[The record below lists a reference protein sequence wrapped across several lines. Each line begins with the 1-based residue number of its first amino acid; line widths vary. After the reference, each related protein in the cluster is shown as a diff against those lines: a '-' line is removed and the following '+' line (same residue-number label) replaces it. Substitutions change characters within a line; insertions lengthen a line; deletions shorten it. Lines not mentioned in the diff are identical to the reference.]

1 MAHGAFPSAFGLR
14 MVFSWQFW
22 RMALLWTGSIL
33 FSHLLMFFSSSTWP
47 SPSPGAGA
55 GRGGGGSARI
65 CVVTGAT
72 SGLGKAAAIQLAR
85 HRYHLILAG
94 RNPELLI
101 QTVQEIK
108 QLGHN
113 NCLVEPIQ
121 LDLSSFVSIY
131 NFQLSLKQRLS
142 DLGFHHSIQL
152 LVNNAGILANSFRET
167 PDGFDEMMA
176 TNYIGTFV
184 LTTLLMPL
192 LNNSP
197 VPSRVVNV
205 TSFTHRCVFD
215 LDVYEV
221 LYARRKGQ
229 NYPCASTYEHSKLC
243 LLLFSYELHRRLHLE
258 PTCHVSVM
266 AADPG
271 VVETN
276 IMRELPLF
284 ISRFSLLV
292 LRILCLLQP
301 PEIGVNSIIDA
312 SLAPPEA
319 SGKYFFGGKFRTIE
333 SSSLSGDTELAEKL
347 WSASSAIFKE
357 MESKANQTIS
367 S

>member
-1 MAHGAFPSAFGLR
+1 MADGAFG
-14 MVFSWQFW
+14 MVFSWQLW

-33 FSHLLMFFSSSTWP
+33 FSRLLLVFSSSTRTWP
-47 SPSPGAGA
+47 RVTGATS
-55 GRGGGGSARI
+55 GSGSGRI

-85 HRYHLILAG
+85 QHYHLILAG
-94 RNPELLI
+94 RNPDLLI
-101 QTVQEIK
+101 QTAQEIK
-108 QLGHN
+108 ELRL

-121 LDLSSFVSIY
+121 LDLSSYISIK

-176 TNYIGTFV
+176 TNYIGAFV
-184 LTTLLMPL
+184 LTNLLMPL
-192 LNNSP
+192 LKNSP

-229 NYPCASTYEHSKLC
+229 NYPLASTYEYSKLC

-271 VVETN
+271 VVKTN
-276 IMRELPLF
+276 IMRELPLY
-284 ISRFSLLV
+284 ISRFSLFV

-312 SLAPPEA
+312 SLAPPES
-319 SGKYFFGGKFRTIE
+319 SGKYFFGGKCRTIE
-333 SSSLSGDTELAEKL
+333 SSSLSGDTKIAEKL